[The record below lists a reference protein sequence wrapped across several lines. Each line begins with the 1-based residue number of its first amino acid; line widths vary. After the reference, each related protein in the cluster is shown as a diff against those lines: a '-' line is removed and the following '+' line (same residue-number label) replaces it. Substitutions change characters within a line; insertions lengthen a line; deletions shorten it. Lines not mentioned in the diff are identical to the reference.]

1 VPASE
6 SAPAAE
12 RPAGGGEAPLDVSG
26 HSPINIR
33 NLSVKCGHC
42 NTYQTLARFERRGE
56 WNVYTYE
63 CDNSTCEPGMTRTLV
78 EVPAAL
84 DEFANRDP
92 SWRGG
97 KRHAGADHDH
107 G

>member
-1 VPASE
+1 VPAPPE
-6 SAPAAE
+6 RPDPDREGGGVAPA
-12 RPAGGGEAPLDVSG
+12 PALDTTG

-33 NLSVKCGHC
+33 NLSVVCGRC
-42 NTYQTLARFERRGE
+42 SQYQTLARFERRGD

-63 CDNSTCEPGMTRTLV
+63 CESGTCEPDATRTLI

-97 KRHAGADHDH
+97 RRHAGAE
-107 G
+107 